1 MSDPKPASANEV
13 ENVEN
18 ETAAAEEQTANP
30 FVVEDEQDLEG
41 SLENIDLDVDE
52 EGEADGEEA
61 EAAEGE
67 EDEEAEGDEEY
78 EGDLE
83 FDEDGNPVED
93 AC

>member
-1 MSDPKPASANEV
+1 MSDPKETPTPATTEAASASV
-13 ENVEN
+13 
-18 ETAAAEEQTANP
+18 EEQTANP
-30 FVVEDEQDLEG
+30 FAVEDEQDIED
-41 SLENIDLDVDE
+41 IDLELDE
-52 EGEADGEEA
+52 GAEGDGEET

-67 EDEEAEGDEEY
+67 EDEDAEGDEEY